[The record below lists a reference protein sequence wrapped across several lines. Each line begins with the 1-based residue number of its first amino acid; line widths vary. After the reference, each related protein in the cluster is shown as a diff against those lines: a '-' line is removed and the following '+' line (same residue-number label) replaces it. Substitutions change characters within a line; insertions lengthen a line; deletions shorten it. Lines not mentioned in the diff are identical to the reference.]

1 MVGANIAD
9 RTGATLERGNAGEQ
23 AVLVAHQA
31 GLLLLSVGFTLL
43 LPCPEGS
50 GEPRGGAL
58 CNGGRI
64 VQRR

>member
-9 RTGATLERGNAGEQ
+9 HTGATLERGNAGEQ

-43 LPCPEGS
+43 LPT
-50 GEPRGGAL
+50 L
-58 CNGGRI
+58 GGRS